1 VGVKL
6 KKYFDGNLIESTNK
20 TDKYV
25 EYVFKQVVSE
35 IKLITKKTAFTKTK
49 TKLVGMQVPGIIYLE
64 DDYHWF
70 SYFSDDLFERRRD
83 SDDYEFDHADDQEFY
98 EYLRDKYG
106 FTKELLPQLQK
117 KLERW
122 AKETDPDY
130 RG

>member
-49 TKLVGMQVPGIIYLE
+49 TKLVGMQVPGIIYL
-64 DDYHWF
+64 YI
-70 SYFSDDLFERRRD
+70 RRMTTIIFLI
-83 SDDYEFDHADDQEFY
+83 SQTTFLIEEEIGTIMNLTTEMIKSFMNILE
-98 EYLRDKYG
+98 
-106 FTKELLPQLQK
+106 TNMVLQK
-117 KLERW
+117 NYCHN
-122 AKETDPDY
+122 Y
-130 RG
+130 RKN